1 MPQLRFLFSLLL
13 VVLIQACVNMQS
25 RFALQTGDLL
35 FSVGKENSELVAAIQ
50 TSTGQDKDIP
60 FSHVGIV
67 SIENGR
73 VYVLEATH
81 PEGVI
86 KTPLKAFFNETA
98 VLNGK
103 HLIDV
108 GRVTSNFEYT
118 IANAIKNA
126 EKHLGKGYDYAYSE
140 TNDQFY
146 CSELVRFAFLDS
158 LGKPVFEA
166 LAMSF
171 RDPETGNIDSYWIKH
186 FEKLGKPVPDGEPG
200 TNPADMAQSPLI
212 EIVHTYY

>member
-81 PEGVI
+81 RGVI
-86 KTPLKAFFNETA
+86 K
-98 VLNGK
+98 G
-103 HLIDV
+103 
-108 GRVTSNFEYT
+108 
-118 IANAIKNA
+118 
-126 EKHLGKGYDYAYSE
+126 
-140 TNDQFY
+140 
-146 CSELVRFAFLDS
+146 
-158 LGKPVFEA
+158 
-166 LAMSF
+166 
-171 RDPETGNIDSYWIKH
+171 
-186 FEKLGKPVPDGEPG
+186 
-200 TNPADMAQSPLI
+200 
-212 EIVHTYY
+212 